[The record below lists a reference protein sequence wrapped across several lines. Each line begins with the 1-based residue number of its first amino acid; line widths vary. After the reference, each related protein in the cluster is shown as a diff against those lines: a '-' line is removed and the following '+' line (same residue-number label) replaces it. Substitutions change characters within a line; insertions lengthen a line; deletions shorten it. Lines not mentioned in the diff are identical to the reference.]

1 MSIEANASFEALV
14 SVGLVMSMRSFE
26 YTYVKSFVS
35 IEAFVS
41 VGSFVSIEVF
51 VFIESCLSV
60 RSFVSVR
67 SSVSIEAF
75 VSVGSFCVSKAFH
88 YCDKDGIR
96 IIKITCLIFYG
107 SPSKY

>member
-26 YTYVKSFVS
+26 YVKSIVS

-41 VGSFVSIEVF
+41 VGSFVSIEAF

-75 VSVGSFCVSKAFH
+75 VSVGSFCVSKPFH